1 MSILQI
7 FLSIN
12 VFIKIA
18 KQILLQFYKS
28 RNYYGSVTTK
38 YEQAMRKNFR
48 MLTGIVIQDL

>member
-38 YEQAMRKNFR
+38 YEQAMRKNFK
-48 MLTGIVIQDL
+48 MLTGIVIQNL